1 MRERF
6 GRLAATGQIWAAA
19 GLTVVAATAAMAATS
34 GTPAAHRV
42 PDPSALLA
50 QAPVPPTGTAQ
61 PAAPQAAALAQ
72 GPAEPGRSAQSA
84 APPAAPLPA
93 SAPAAPE
100 ATLTVF
106 NRPIVVMR
114 APLFAST
121 PAERARRARIAID
134 DTLALGGPGEVQTE
148 AQPLGTVVKV
158 DGRFAFIV
166 QPDDADR
173 QRGET
178 AEEAARLAVAQLRE
192 AIAATRE
199 ARDLSGLLRSL
210 LIAAAATVVAAAL
223 ALGCRALFRA
233 LGRRLLR
240 VAHSSAERLK
250 LRGTELLQR
259 DRLLGSVR
267 AALVGLRW
275 AVTAVI
281 AYEWLG
287 FVLQHFGYTR
297 PWGEQL
303 NRFLLG
309 ILSTLAGGI
318 LGALPDL
325 LIAAVIFV
333 LAGMAARGLVAFL
346 ERAARTPGTL
356 DWLDTDTVGPAKRL
370 GALGIWLFAI
380 AMAYPYLPGSGTEA
394 FKGLSVLVGVMIS
407 LGGSSLIGQG
417 ASGLVIM
424 YTRTLRIGE
433 FVNIDGHEGT
443 VVELGTFTTRVRTG
457 RGEELTLPNSL
468 VMGTVTRN
476 YSRTVKGRG
485 FILDTEVTI
494 GYDTPWRQVHA
505 MLIEAARRTPGV
517 LADPAPKVFQV
528 ALSDFYPQYRLVCQ
542 AVPEQPRPRAEILSS
557 LHANIQDVFNE
568 NGVQIMSPHYFG
580 DPGDAKSV
588 PPERWAPPL
597 AARVVP
603 REGPADAAH
612 AAPGPRPQP

>member
-1 MRERF
+1 MTNGKRTVMRERF
-6 GRLAATGQIWAAA
+6 GRLVAAGRIWAAA
-19 GLTVVAATAAMAATS
+19 GLAVIAATAATAATA
-34 GTPAAHRV
+34 GTPAAQRV
-42 PDPSALLA
+42 PEPSALLA
-50 QAPVPPTGTAQ
+50 QAPLPPSGTAQ
-61 PAAPQAAALAQ
+61 SPAPPAAII
-72 GPAEPGRSAQSA
+72 A
-84 APPAAPLPA
+84 APPAAPQPT
-93 SAPAAPE
+93 SMPVAPE

-121 PAERARRARIAID
+121 PAERARRARLAID

-148 AQPLGTVVKV
+148 AQTLGTVVKV

-210 LIAAAATVVAAAL
+210 LIATAATVVAAAL

-240 VAHSSAERLK
+240 VADSNAERLK

-275 AVTAVI
+275 TVTAVI

-287 FVLQHFGYTR
+287 FVLQHFAYTR

-309 ILSTLAGGI
+309 MLSMLAGGI

-325 LIAAVIFV
+325 LVAAVIFI
-333 LAGMAARGLVAFL
+333 LAGMAARGLGAFL
-346 ERAARTPGTL
+346 ERAVRTPGTL

-407 LGGSSLIGQG
+407 LGGSSLIAQG

-433 FVNIDGHEGT
+433 FVHIDGHEGT

-485 FILDTEVTI
+485 FVLDTEVTI

-505 MLIEAARRTPGV
+505 MLLEAARRTPGV
-517 LADPAPKVFQV
+517 LAEPAPKVFQV

-603 REGPADAAH
+603 REGSGGTGAGSP
-612 AAPGPRPQP
+612 PQQPQT

>member
-6 GRLAATGQIWAAA
+6 GRLAAAGRIWAAA
-19 GLTVVAATAAMAATS
+19 GLMAITATAATAD
-34 GTPAAHRV
+34 TPATIRV
-42 PDPSALLA
+42 PDAPALLA
-50 QAPVPPTGTAQ
+50 QAPLPPSGTAQ
-61 PAAPQAAALAQ
+61 PAAPQAAAVAQ
-72 GPAEPGRSAQSA
+72 GPASPGVSAQSA

-93 SAPAAPE
+93 SAPAVPE

-121 PAERARRARIAID
+121 PAERARRARLAID
-134 DTLALGGPGEVQTE
+134 ETLALGGPGEVQTE

-178 AEEAARLAVAQLRE
+178 AEEAARIAVAQLRE

-210 LIAAAATVVAAAL
+210 LIAAAATVVAGAL
-223 ALGCRALFRA
+223 ALGCRAVFRA

-240 VAHSSAERLK
+240 VADSGAERLK

-259 DRLLGSVR
+259 DRLLGSMRV
-267 AALVGLRW
+267 ALVSLRW

-287 FVLQHFGYTR
+287 FVLQHFAYTR

-325 LIAAVIFV
+325 LIAAVIFA
-333 LAGMAARGLVAFL
+333 LAGMAARGLAAFL

-505 MLIEAARRTPGV
+505 MLLEAARRTPGV

-603 REGPADAAH
+603 REGQADAAH
-612 AAPGPRPQP
+612 ASPGPRPQP

>member
-1 MRERF
+1 MTLGEKWVMRERF
-6 GRLAATGQIWAAA
+6 GRRAASGRLWAAA
-19 GLTVVAATAAMAATS
+19 GLMAFAATAATAV
-34 GTPAAHRV
+34 TPAANRV
-42 PDPSALLA
+42 PDAPALLA
-50 QAPVPPTGTAQ
+50 QAPLPPSGTVQ
-61 PAAPQAAALAQ
+61 PAASQAAAVAQ
-72 GPAEPGRSAQSA
+72 GPVHQSVGT
-84 APPAAPLPA
+84 PPPA
-93 SAPAAPE
+93 SAPAVPE

-121 PAERARRARIAID
+121 PAERARRARLAID
-134 DTLALGGPGEVQTE
+134 ETLALGGPGEVQTE
-148 AQPLGTVVKV
+148 AQPLGTVVKI

-178 AEEAARLAVAQLRE
+178 AEEAARIAVAQLRE

-210 LIAAAATVVAAAL
+210 LIAAAATVVAGAL
-223 ALGCRALFRA
+223 ALGCRAVFRA

-240 VAHSSAERLK
+240 VAGSSAERLK

-267 AALVGLRW
+267 VALVSLRW

-287 FVLQHFGYTR
+287 FVLQHFAYTR

-325 LIAAVIFV
+325 LVAAVIFV
-333 LAGMAARGLVAFL
+333 LAGMAARGLAAFL
-346 ERAARTPGTL
+346 DRAARTPGTL

-433 FVNIDGHEGT
+433 FVSIDGNEGT

-517 LADPAPKVFQV
+517 LAEPAPKVFQV

-597 AARVVP
+597 AARVAP
-603 REGPADAAH
+603 REGLADAAH
-612 AAPGPRPQP
+612 DSPGPRPQP

>member
-6 GRLAATGQIWAAA
+6 GRLAAAGRIWAAA
-19 GLTVVAATAAMAATS
+19 GLMAITATAATAD
-34 GTPAAHRV
+34 TPATIRV
-42 PDPSALLA
+42 PDAPVLLA
-50 QAPVPPTGTAQ
+50 QAPLPPSGTAQ
-61 PAAPQAAALAQ
+61 PAAPQAAAVAQ
-72 GPAEPGRSAQSA
+72 GPASPGVSAQSA

-93 SAPAAPE
+93 SAPAVPE

-106 NRPIVVMR
+106 NRPVVVMR

-121 PAERARRARIAID
+121 PAERARRARLAID
-134 DTLALGGPGEVQTE
+134 ETLALGGPGEVQTE

-210 LIAAAATVVAAAL
+210 LIAAAATLVAGAL

-240 VAHSSAERLK
+240 VADSSAERLK

-287 FVLQHFGYTR
+287 FVLQHFAYTR

-325 LIAAVIFV
+325 LIAAVIFA
-333 LAGMAARGLVAFL
+333 LAGMAARGLAAFL

-505 MLIEAARRTPGV
+505 MLLEAARRTPGV

-603 REGPADAAH
+603 REGQADAAH
-612 AAPGPRPQP
+612 ASPGPRPQP